1 MLYTG
6 LDIHKKT
13 IYGTMVDEQGKI
25 VEQRNFDNC
34 NEELE
39 QFLCGRSGKVVIE
52 ACGFWMDTYDK
63 LCEAGYE
70 VILAHPGKV
79 EAIASAKMKTDKID
93 SEILAQLLR
102 CNLIP
107 EAWAPPAKVREARDL
122 IRFRSTLIRQRSSL
136 KSRIKFILLKKGF
149 KYRQSIWT
157 GRWRKALEELDP
169 KIAAYF
175 RVIDALNNEVKEV
188 DKQIAC
194 LNKPDKKAELLKT
207 IYGIS
212 DYSARAILA
221 EVGDFSRF
229 PSAKKLKSYSG
240 LVPSIYQSGEKCRT
254 GHITKQ
260 GSKWLRWILV
270 QCTHVAVRKKNSK
283 LGKFYARLCRKK
295 KRQVA
300 ITATACKLL
309 EIIYAMLRD
318 NKPYVSL

>member
-1 MLYTG
+1 MLYCG
-6 LDIHKKT
+6 LDMHKKT
-13 IYGTMVDEQGKI
+13 IYGTTVDESGKI
-25 VEQRNFDNC
+25 VEQRNFN
-34 NEELE
+34 NNKEELE
-39 QFLCGRSGKVVIE
+39 QFLCLRPAKIVIE

-63 LCEAGYE
+63 LNEAGYA
-70 VILAHPGKV
+70 VVLAHPGKV

-107 EAWAPPAKVREARDL
+107 EAWAPPVKVREARDL
-122 IRFRSTLIRQRSSL
+122 IRFRSSLIRQRSTL
-136 KSRIKFILLKKGF
+136 KSRIKFILLKKGLR
-149 KYRQSIWT
+149 YRQTIWT

-175 RVIDALNNEVKEV
+175 RVMDTLNKEVKEV
-188 DKQIAC
+188 DKQISS
-194 LNKPDKKAELLKT
+194 LNKPDKQAELLKT
-207 IYGIS
+207 IYGIN

-240 LVPSIYQSGEKCRT
+240 LVPSIYQSGDKCRT

-270 QCTHVAVRKKNSK
+270 QCTHVAVRKKDSK
-283 LGKFYARLCRKK
+283 LGKFYTRLCKKK

-300 ITATACKLL
+300 ITATACKMI